1 MWNGDY
7 PSASTKFWHTVSP
20 READVVAADFGS
32 ECLPGT
38 PLIVLRRGYRH
49 HGVYAGCGRVI
60 HYAGL
65 TRYRRGC
72 IEEVSL
78 EDFVGNRPIQFGK
91 VPDEACGRDIVRRAR
106 SRLGECRY
114 DLLNNNCEHFCN
126 WCLRGESRS
135 DQIDTLIGPIRAL
148 AHLTLNLLVL
158 FPTWAPSSE
167 SARGVPS

>member
-1 MWNGDY
+1 M
-7 PSASTKFWHTVSP
+7 
-20 READVVAADFGS
+20 VAADFGS
-32 ECLPGT
+32 ECVPGT

-91 VPDEACGRDIVRRAR
+91 APDEVCGRDIVRRAR
-106 SRLGECRY
+106 SRLGERRY

-135 DQIDTLIGPIRAL
+135 EQIDSLTRPIRAL
-148 AHLTLNLLVL
+148 AYLAATSLVF
-158 FPTWAPSSE
+158 FPVWALSRGGI
-167 SARGVPS
+167 RGVLS